1 MRQFDRLT
9 NIDEPNV
16 AGMPQHVVLAQI
28 RVDDPRGLVHGLHHF
43 DGLRV
48 RRLHLR

>member
-16 AGMPQHVVLAQI
+16 AGMPQHVVLAQVG
-28 RVDDPRGLVHGLHHF
+28 VDDPRRLVHSFHHV

-48 RRLHLR
+48 RRFHLR